1 MLSCLQHT
9 RNFTARASTP
19 SGRARPTSTSCS
31 RAVEYGYQALAL
43 TDTNLCGALEFAR
56 LANSLGIKPI
66 TGCELTLTDGSRLTL
81 LAKTREGYGNI
92 SRLLTL
98 ANGHDRRE
106 PRLDPAYLPAHAEG
120 IVLLTGGRDS
130 LLSNLVLH
138 NQPLEARERLREY
151 MNWFGVESVY
161 VELQQ
166 NYLCGDTKR
175 NRRLINLARDCGVP
189 VVATNDA
196 LYHTPERYRLQHAL
210 VAAVHNTTI
219 DRALR
224 YIRPNDR
231 LHLRSAE
238 QMQKLF
244 RHCPA
249 ALDNT
254 LRIADSCDFNLDTDL
269 GYRLPDADVPDGY
282 TSQTYL
288 ERLCYEAAA
297 RRYGEISPK
306 VQARLREEFRLIEL
320 HGMAGFLLLYR
331 EIALIA
337 REIML
342 ERGLVSPEVP
352 LEARPPGRGRGSSV
366 ALLVG
371 YLIGISHIDPLAW
384 DLSLERFISE
394 EVGTLPDIDLDF
406 PRGIRDAL
414 IKRVHQRFGQEH
426 AVLAGAIGTY
436 RLKGVIQ
443 DLGKALGLPREQLK
457 LLSRQGISGDAVLL
471 GEDMRQL
478 PDFKDRVDTPGWRT
492 LAELAPQLI
501 GAPRSL
507 GQHVG
512 GMVLSSS
519 PIPELAPVRAGAMDG
534 RYIMDWNKDSVQ
546 DAGFAKID
554 ILSLPVLDQIEEA
567 LDLIEQR
574 TGERPDMSRI
584 SAKDDAVY
592 DMINAGKAK
601 GVFLLQ
607 SPAQLKIAQRL
618 RSRNLRDLA
627 YQVALIRPGVGMQGS
642 AVSQFIDRYRHGV
655 EWDYDHPQ
663 EKRALERGWGIIVWQ
678 EQVVQLLMDVGGM
691 SAAQA
696 DEVRRAF
703 ARPNNEHLIAAH
715 WARFL
720 IGAQANSVSEEVARK
735 IFNKVNG
742 HYMFPE
748 SHSHAFSITAYQ
760 AAWLKRYHP
769 TEFFTAL
776 MNSQPMGFYT
786 METLKQDARRFGVPF
801 LNPCVNLSQAKCI
814 PKGASVLLGLRFIKD
829 VGDAGP
835 DRILRERER
844 GGAYAG
850 AGDLVRR
857 TGLKPQAVE
866 SLVMAGAFDA
876 ITPNRR
882 QVLWEVGLH
891 PRPGKNGQAVLPA
904 SMDASV
910 PPLTDFTD
918 AEKMAAEYAVM
929 GIYPRGHL
937 MQFVRP
943 TLAPE
948 VLTCAEVDRLD
959 DGAPVLVAGWPVA
972 RQHPK
977 GRDGTIFV
985 TIEDET
991 GDAQV
996 ILWPHIYKRYRRELG
1011 SQVVL
1016 IAGEVSRWDGTSN
1029 TIVSEVRALRSGVR
1043 MPEAHNWR

>member
-1 MLSCLQHT
+1 MSSAYAELHCKSFYSFGQG
-9 RNFTARASTP
+9 ASHVHELL
-19 SGRARPTSTSCS
+19 A
-31 RAVEYGYQALAL
+31 RAVEHGYPALAL
-43 TDTNLCGALEFAR
+43 TDANLCGALEFAR
-56 LANSLGIKPI
+56 LANSLGVKPI
-66 TGCELTLTDGSRLTL
+66 SGCELTLTDGSRLTL
-81 LAKTREGYGNI
+81 LARTREGYGNI

-106 PRLDPAYLPAHAEG
+106 PRLDPAYLPAHAG
-120 IVLLTGGRDS
+120 GTVLLTGGRDS
-130 LLSNLVLH
+130 FLSSLVQRGRQFQALG
-138 NQPLEARERLREY
+138 QMRQY
-151 MNWFGVESVY
+151 MNWYGPEGVY
-161 VELQQ
+161 IELQQ
-166 NYLCGDTKR
+166 NLLYGDTRR

-189 VVATNDA
+189 VVATGDV
-196 LYHTPERYRLQHAL
+196 LYHTPERYKLQHAL
-210 VAAVHNTTI
+210 VAAKHNTTI

-224 YIRPNDR
+224 YIRPNER
-231 LHLRSAE
+231 FHLKSIER
-238 QMQKLF
+238 MQKLF
-244 RHCPA
+244 RHCPE

-254 LRIADSCDFNLDTDL
+254 LRIAESCDFNLDTDL

-288 ERLCYEAAA
+288 ERLCYEAVV
-297 RRYGEISPK
+297 RRYGSVSEK
-306 VQARLREEFRLIEL
+306 VDKRLREEFRLIEL

-337 REIML
+337 RDIML
-342 ERGLVSPEVP
+342 ERGLVNPEAP

-406 PRGIRDAL
+406 PRGIRDTL
-414 IKRVHQRFGQEH
+414 IERVHRRFGPEH

-443 DLGKALGLPREQLK
+443 DMGKALGLPREQLK
-457 LLSRQGISGDAVLL
+457 LLSRQGLSGDARTL
-471 GEDMRQL
+471 GEEMRLL
-478 PDFKDRVDTPGWRT
+478 PGFKDRADTSGWRT
-492 LAELAPQLI
+492 LAELAPQLM

-519 PIPELAPVRAGAMDG
+519 PIPELAPVRAGATDG

-567 LDLIEQR
+567 LELIERR
-574 TGERPDMSRI
+574 TGKRPDMSRI
-584 SAKDDAVY
+584 SPKDDSVY
-592 DMINAGKAK
+592 DMINAGNSK

-618 RSRNLRDLA
+618 RSRDLRDLA

-655 EWDYDHPQ
+655 QWDYDHHL
-663 EKRALERGWGIIVWQ
+663 EERALERGCGIIVWQ

-715 WARFL
+715 WRRFL
-720 IGAQANSVSEEVARK
+720 EGARK
-735 IFNKVNG
+735 NDVPDEAAKKIFGKVNG

-776 MNSQPMGFYT
+776 INNQPMGFYP

-801 LNPCVNLSQAKCI
+801 LNPCVNRSDEKCI

-829 VGDAGP
+829 VGEAGA
-835 DRILRERER
+835 DRILWERKR
-844 GGAYAG
+844 GGAYTG

-882 QVLWEVGLH
+882 QALWEAGLH
-891 PRPGKNGQAVLPA
+891 PRPGRSGQAVLPA
-904 SMDASV
+904 SMDSSV
-910 PPLTDFTD
+910 PRLVDFTD

-943 TLAPE
+943 TLTPD

-996 ILWPHIYKRYRRELG
+996 ILWPHIYRQYRRELG

-1016 IAGEVSRWDGTSN
+1016 IAGEISRWDGTSN